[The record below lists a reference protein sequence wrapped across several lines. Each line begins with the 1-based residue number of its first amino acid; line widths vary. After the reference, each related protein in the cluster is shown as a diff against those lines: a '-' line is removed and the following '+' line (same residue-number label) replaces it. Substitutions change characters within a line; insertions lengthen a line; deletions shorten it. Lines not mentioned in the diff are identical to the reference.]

1 LGGQRLA
8 TVVVSCFIGTDSFEE
23 LRLIFVTVNAAQ
35 TGGTFSFGQ
44 RESGR
49 MRKHGADEL

>member
-1 LGGQRLA
+1 MA